1 MPDIDVLLQ
10 TPARLFYEEIAT
22 RRERGRL
29 DDIIHLLRMDPGVD
43 DDLRFHYDLGERVPG
58 GRIFYDG
65 EFWVVYHM
73 LNNWTI
79 SILNIGF
86 EEEIP
91 GTRR

>member
-43 DDLRFHYDLGERVPG
+43 DDCGFT
-58 GRIFYDG
+58 
-65 EFWVVYHM
+65 
-73 LNNWTI
+73 TI
-79 SILNIGF
+79 SASGF
-86 EEEIP
+86 QVAASFTMVSSGLSI
-91 GTRR
+91 TC